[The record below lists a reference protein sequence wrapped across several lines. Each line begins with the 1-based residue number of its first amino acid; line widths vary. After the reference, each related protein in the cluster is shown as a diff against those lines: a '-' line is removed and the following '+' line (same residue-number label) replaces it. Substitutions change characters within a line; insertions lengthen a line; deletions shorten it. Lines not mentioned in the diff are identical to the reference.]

1 MTLGG
6 FKLFYL
12 PILSLLENKTMMKK
26 SIKVKII
33 KLGKQ
38 TLVIINILLKSEQ
51 NSNLI
56 FHEIAFY
63 FKSLFLNEEKLRFKH
78 TIISHCPF
86 PDYYDVLNMYSGA
99 SKIIIL

>member
-1 MTLGG
+1 
-6 FKLFYL
+6 
-12 PILSLLENKTMMKK
+12 MMKK

-33 KLGKQ
+33 KSGKQ

-51 NSNLI
+51 NSKLI
-56 FHEIAFY
+56 FHKIAFY
-63 FKSLFLNEEKLRFKH
+63 FKSLFLKKKKRKH

-99 SKIIIL
+99 SKIIILMDVEHMWI